1 MPEKT
6 MKPTS
11 APETKGSESRVTSG
25 KAQNEAS
32 SKDSTRGFGEMEAK
46 NPNSLGPQFVT
57 KRRTNQDGGYQEY
70 DFIGP
75 AHEDALFK
83 EVSRVLG
90 LGASEEAEL
99 ENVIADITRMAATW
113 TQSDRYDDM
122 GAFIRQVLR
131 RVSSGNSVKART
143 HTLYRKL
150 QEMWAQEKGK
160 NE

>member
-1 MPEKT
+1 
-6 MKPTS
+6 MKPTT
-11 APETKGSESRVTSG
+11 ALEVKGTQSKAEV
-25 KAQNEAS
+25 KEAQNEPS
-32 SKDSTRGFGEMEAK
+32 SKDSTRGFAEMEPK
-46 NPNSLGPQFVT
+46 NPNSVGNQFVT
-57 KRRTNQDGGYQEY
+57 KRRTNQDGGYAEY

-75 AHEDALFK
+75 ANEDALFK

-90 LGASEEAEL
+90 LDASDEAEL
-99 ENVIADITRMAATW
+99 EKVIADITRMSATW

-143 HTLYRKL
+143 HALYRKI
-150 QEMWAQEKGK
+150 QSMWAEEKGK